1 MRRKIKCSEGEK
13 AEIKFRV
20 KYDNISSKM
29 NHFRP
34 IFDLKCPFGSPCKYT
49 IVSKRFVIVF
59 WTVFYQD
66 CILVV
71 IFRRKNEFILKFKF
85 VSLTKY
91 DFGAYTLHLWNHSPI
106 PVEITQLIQNADVT
120 PVRTNSQS
128 KRRTSESQIKY
139 NPGHGPMECMPRKFD
154 RCSGNGFLCINTI
167 TQEGFQIDART
178 LSKLDKQNPAEHEV
192 LNENFSLFIDIIVG

>member
-1 MRRKIKCSEGEK
+1 MQIHHCFQKVC
-13 AEIKFRV
+13 
-20 KYDNISSKM
+20 
-29 NHFRP
+29 H
-34 IFDLKCPFGSPCKYT
+34 
-49 IVSKRFVIVF
+49 
-59 WTVFYQD
+59 
-66 CILVV
+66 CILNN
-71 IFRRKNEFILKFKF
+71 ILPKSCFRRKNEFILKFKF
-85 VSLTKY
+85 VSLTKH

-106 PVEITQLIQNADVT
+106 PVEITQLIQNADIT

-167 TQEGFQIDART
+167 TQEGFQIDARK

-192 LNENFSLFIDIIVG
+192 LNENFSLFIDIIV